1 MAVRWSPQQPLRNV
15 MQKGAL
21 YRQFEN
27 MRAAKKIA
35 AVIAPMCDDLRLGV
49 PIEPNMSVRE
59 KGSH

>member
-49 PIEPNMSVRE
+49 PMNRI
-59 KGSH
+59 